1 MYAVDLVTEEEIICK
16 VKKLKSNS
24 ISIFQQGR
32 FKLHKWHSIQTISE
46 INDPC
51 NTSEQNFAKQQIGTK
66 ANETKILGIK
76 KVKIK

>member
-32 FKLHKWHSIQTISE
+32 FKLHKWHSNETMLE

-51 NTSEQNFAKQQIGTK
+51 NTTEQNFAKQ
-66 ANETKILGIK
+66 
-76 KVKIK
+76 

>member
-1 MYAVDLVTEEEIICK
+1 MYTVDLVTEEEIICK

-32 FKLHKWHSIQTISE
+32 FKLHKWHSNKTMLE

-51 NTSEQNFAKQQIGTK
+51 NTTEQNFAKQQIGTM
-66 ANETKILGIK
+66 ANEK
-76 KVKIK
+76 KY